1 MSDHTIVVPEGTAA
15 QRLDR
20 YLAAALPDLS
30 RTRIQGLIADGH
42 VEVRGRTARAALR
55 VGGGQRI
62 DVHIPPPRP
71 SRLTPEHRSL
81 AVLFEDDDLL
91 VINKPAGVVVHP
103 APGHETGTLV
113 HALLA
118 YAPQLAGIGGEERPG
133 IVHRLDKDTSGVL
146 VVAKNEPALRAVAGQ
161 LRDRTAHKDYL
172 AVVVGYPQPAA
183 GTIRLPVGRHP
194 RYRQRM
200 AVVAQ
205 GRAATTGYRTL
216 ETLSGHTY
224 LRVQPETGRTHQIR
238 VHLAHIGHPV
248 AGDAT
253 YGRGDSCPGLE
264 RQFLHA
270 SRLVIRL
277 PSTGQPTTFVAP
289 LPDDLAAAL
298 ARLRGTLERGAEV
311 TI

>member
-1 MSDHTIVVPEGTAA
+1 MSDHTIVVPDGAAA

-62 DVHIPPPRP
+62 DVHVPAPRP

-146 VVAKNEPALRAVAGQ
+146 VVAKNERALGAVAGQ
-161 LRDRTAHKDYL
+161 LQERTVHKEYL
-172 AVVVGYPQPAA
+172 AVVVGFPEPAA
-183 GTIRLPVGRHP
+183 GTIRLPIGRHR

-216 ETLSGHTY
+216 EALAGHTY
-224 LRVQPETGRTHQIR
+224 LRVEPETGRTHQIR

>member
-1 MSDHTIVVPEGTAA
+1 MSDHTIVVPEGAIP

-42 VEVRGRTARAALR
+42 VRVRGRAVRAALR
-55 VGGGQRI
+55 VSGGARI
-62 DVHIPPPRP
+62 DVHVPAPRP
-71 SRLTPEHRSL
+71 SRLIPEHRSL
-81 AVLFEDDDLL
+81 DVLFEDDDLL
-91 VINKPAGVVVHP
+91 VVNKPAGVVVHP

-118 YAPQLAGIGGEERPG
+118 YAPQLVGIGGEERPG

-146 VVAKNEPALRAVAGQ
+146 VVAKNERALRSVAGQ
-161 LRDRTAHKDYL
+161 LQDRTAHKDYL
-172 AVVVGYPQPAA
+172 AVVVGYPQPPA
-183 GTIRLPVGRHP
+183 GTIRLPVGRNP

-200 AVVAQ
+200 AVVAR
-205 GRAATTGYRTL
+205 GRAATTAYHTI
-216 ETLSGHTY
+216 ETLAGHAY

-270 SRLVIRL
+270 SQLVIRL
-277 PSTGQPTTFVAP
+277 PSTGQPTTFVAL

-298 ARLRGTLERGAEV
+298 ACLRGTLERGAEV
-311 TI
+311 AI

>member
-20 YLAAALPDLS
+20 YLAAALPALS

-42 VEVRGRTARAALR
+42 VQVRGRAARAALR
-55 VGGGQRI
+55 VGAGQRI
-62 DVHIPPPRP
+62 DVHIPAPRP
-71 SRLTPEHRSL
+71 SRLTPEHRPL
-81 AVLFEDDDLL
+81 NVLFEDDDLL
-91 VINKPAGVVVHP
+91 VVNKPAGVVMHP

-113 HALLA
+113 HALLG

-146 VVAKNEPALRAVAGQ
+146 VVAKNERALRAVAGQ
-161 LRDRTAHKDYL
+161 LRERTAHKEYL
-172 AVVVGYPQPAA
+172 AVVVGHPQPVA
-183 GTIRLPVGRHP
+183 GTLRLPVGRHP
-194 RYRQRM
+194 RHRQRM

-205 GRAATTGYRTL
+205 GRAATTAYHTI
-216 ETLSGHTY
+216 ETLAGHAY
-224 LRVQPETGRTHQIR
+224 LRVEPETGRTHQIR

-253 YGRGDSCPGLE
+253 YGRGESCPGLE

-277 PSTGQPTTFVAP
+277 PSTGRPTTFAAP

-298 ARLRGTLERGAEV
+298 ARLRGTLRG
-311 TI
+311 